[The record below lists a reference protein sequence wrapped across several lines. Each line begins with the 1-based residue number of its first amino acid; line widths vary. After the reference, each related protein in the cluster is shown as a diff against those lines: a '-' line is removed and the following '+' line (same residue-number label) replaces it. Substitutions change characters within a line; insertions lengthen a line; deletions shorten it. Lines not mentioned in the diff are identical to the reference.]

1 MVRPYEGGLARQSV
15 DRGDEV
21 HVAQVVLVG
30 GGGHEGVMEE
40 EVVVRAVPRY
50 RHVVHENDVY
60 AQRRKR
66 TLLLLSVAVNWM

>member
-40 EVVVRAVPRY
+40 DVVV
-50 RHVVHENDVY
+50 
-60 AQRRKR
+60 
-66 TLLLLSVAVNWM
+66 